1 MLSAAST
8 ASCFQLAS
16 SACRCCHNPL
26 AVNGNKRIRAR
37 LQRQKDRPI
46 GGRMPIAARA
56 ISALPAQASAVS
68 TNQNTARCRT
78 PIYTPRVSAGL
89 ASIEQDRKSV
99 VRERVEISVGSGAIK
114 EE

>member
-1 MLSAAST
+1 
-8 ASCFQLAS
+8 
-16 SACRCCHNPL
+16 
-26 AVNGNKRIRAR
+26 GNKRIRAR

-56 ISALPAQASAVS
+56 ISALPAQAVAVS

-89 ASIEQDRKSV
+89 ASIEQSV
-99 VRERVEISVGSGAIK
+99 SHHQRVLTATHCGVVATSTTDLIEPGPLVQADSRLVVLAAIGHRGLR
-114 EE
+114 